1 MTGRKVTSK
10 QITVSNDTHSL
21 LFIIEGRLQAD
32 KGVRVG
38 IDETIRILVHNYD
51 SDMGNKL
58 EAKE

>member
-1 MTGRKVTSK
+1 MTGRSVNSK

-21 LFIIEGRLQAD
+21 LFIIEGRLQIERGA
-32 KGVRVG
+32 RVG
-38 IDETIRILVHNYD
+38 IDETIRILVHKYD